1 MFSVST
7 ITSNTDPNYAS
18 FRSLYQGSFPIF
30 EQRTESEQLAAFS
43 DSHYRLI
50 VYREKETLAAFIDV
64 WDFDS
69 YIYIEHFA
77 VNPLLRGQGLGTQ
90 LLKEFIENSQ
100 KIVLLEID
108 PLVDEVSRARLRF
121 YERCGFY
128 VNPFEHQHP
137 PYRKE
142 FDPHRLIVLTTQRTI
157 SKEEYLRFNDDLK
170 SIVMKQCA

>member
-1 MFSVST
+1 M
-7 ITSNTDPNYAS
+7 
-18 FRSLYQGSFPIF
+18 
-30 EQRTESEQLAAFS
+30 
-43 DSHYRLI
+43 I
-50 VYREKETLAAFIDV
+50 VYRDKETLAAFIGV
-64 WDFDS
+64 WDFDG

-77 VNPLLRGQGLGTQ
+77 VNPLLRGQGLGTE
-90 LLKEFIENSQ
+90 LLKEFIDKTE

-128 VNPFEHQHP
+128 VNTFEHQHP

>member
-7 ITSNTDPNYAS
+7 ITSNTDPDYAS

-50 VYREKETLAAFIDV
+50 VYREKETLAAFIGV

-128 VNPFEHQHP
+128 VNPFEHHHP
-137 PYRKE
+137 PYRKG
-142 FDPHRLIVLTTQRTI
+142 FDPHRLVVLTTQRTI
-157 SKEEYLRFNDDLK
+157 SKEKYLRFYDDLRL
-170 SIVMKQCA
+170 IVMKQCA